1 MPATSRQAARRVLLF
16 DIDNTLL
23 YSGGAGSAAMN
34 AAFRQLFGIDNG
46 FAGVEFSGRT
56 DRYILMQALRRHA
69 IAGDEDE
76 LVAAFQERYYALLR
90 DTLPH
95 KEGRL
100 MPGFPQLLEALS
112 AAPGV
117 RLGLATGNFSGG
129 ARAKLAYFG
138 LDRFFAPQGGFGEES
153 EDRNEVVR
161 VAVQRLADGAHP
173 DDVLVIGD
181 TPHDVSAALANGVV
195 PVGVATGSNSA
206 QELRDCGARMVFAD
220 FSDWRRAAAT
230 LAGAPAG

>member
-1 MPATSRQAARRVLLF
+1 MLLF

-23 YSGGAGSAAMN
+23 CSGGAGSAAMN

-56 DRYILMQALRRHA
+56 DRYILMEALRRHG
-69 IAGDEDE
+69 IAGDQNE
-76 LVAAFQERYYALLR
+76 LLAAFQDRYYALLR

-100 MPGFPQLLEALS
+100 MPGFPQLLEAL
-112 AAPGV
+112 AQTPGV

-129 ARAKLAYFG
+129 AHAKLAFYG

-161 VAVQRLADGAHP
+161 VAIERLADGARPEH
-173 DDVLVIGD
+173 VLVIGD
-181 TPHDVSAALANGVV
+181 TPHDVSAALANGTV

-206 QELRDCGARMVFAD
+206 DELRHCGARVVFPD
-220 FSDWRRAAAT
+220 FSDWRQAAAT
-230 LAGAPAG
+230 LAGA